1 MCVFGTDLFQGL
13 VLTIYTLL
21 GWAGA
26 GYPQRSRDVVSRKY
40 RVWWKTCAG
49 QKLQE
54 NLLLVI

>member
-1 MCVFGTDLFQGL
+1 MRGTGLVQGL
-13 VLTIYTLL
+13 VLTLYTYPAGL
-21 GWAGA
+21 GWT
-26 GYPQRSRDVVSRKY
+26 GYPQRSRDVLSRKY